1 MSLSLLWPPAKTVD
15 RPVWLAVHE
24 AAHAVAAWA
33 SACTAPQKQILCRV
47 PAFERDPTFGHAQA
61 FEQRFRAAL
70 AALPPASIDRHRELV
85 IALISVAEAGGCA
98 ERQVRPLED
107 FCGVPIDPV
116 RDDAAARAVVW
127 ARVNRDAALRER
139 RFEITTTCASGVGR
153 RWGVT
158 VLAARA
164 LLAGEALSAE
174 ILDRLARERPQERR
188 VQRDEEDTAEAA

>member
-1 MSLSLLWPPAKTVD
+1 MTLSLLWPPAKIPD

-33 SACTAPQKQILCRV
+33 SACTTPQKQQLCRV
-47 PAFERDPTFGHAQA
+47 AAFERNPTGHAQA

-116 RDDAAARAVVW
+116 RDDAAARALVW

-139 RFEITTTCASGVGR
+139 RFEITSACASGVGR

-164 LLAGEALSAE
+164 LLAGEALSIE
-174 ILDRLARERPQERR
+174 VLDRLARERPQERR
-188 VQRDEEDTAEAA
+188 VQRDEDVEAEAA

>member
-1 MSLSLLWPPAKTVD
+1 MTLSLLWPPAKIPD

-33 SACTAPQKQILCRV
+33 SACTAQQKQLLCRMTLQ
-47 PAFERDPTFGHAQA
+47 RDPTFDHAQA

-116 RDDAAARAVVW
+116 RDDAAARALVW

-139 RFEITTTCASGVGR
+139 RFEITSACASGVGR
-153 RWGVT
+153 RWALT

-164 LLAGEALSAE
+164 LLAGEALSIE
-174 ILDRLARERPQERR
+174 VLDRLARERPQERR
-188 VQRDEEDTAEAA
+188 VQRDEDVEAEAA